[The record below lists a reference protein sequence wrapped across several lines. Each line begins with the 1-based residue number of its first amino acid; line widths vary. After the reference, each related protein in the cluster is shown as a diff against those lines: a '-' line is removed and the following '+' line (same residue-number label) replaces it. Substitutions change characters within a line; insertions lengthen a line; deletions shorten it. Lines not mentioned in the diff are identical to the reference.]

1 MESTDEEL
9 AAARTAARA
18 AGPALPTA
26 PTTAAPHAPAR
37 ARPFA
42 PTTAAPHAPARAAES
57 PFDGT
62 AAFHG
67 DPAPL
72 FAALAK
78 AQGAFP
84 PIPRTRL
91 VTIPTKTGGTI
102 KYLYAPLE
110 EVIDACR
117 SALADNGLC
126 FVEKILE
133 LEQGRVL
140 IAYLCH
146 SSGAYME
153 GRILLARATD
163 AKDFGSMVTYARRY
177 QRQCMLGVAPEDD
190 DDGAAADKDGRQT
203 GSMKEPARGTPPKP
217 PNSPTGQ
224 PAAQQSAADAAAYSR
239 AATPEDDP
247 DGRRAACRADLQRYR
262 DALAACT
269 TRAQIGAVRILDR
282 WMVSPGVGQPDVED
296 LIEEGRPLH
305 GAAVKRVGRS

>member
-1 MESTDEEL
+1 METTDEEL
-9 AAARTAARA
+9 AAARAAARA
-18 AGPALPTA
+18 AGPARPQ
-26 PTTAAPHAPAR
+26 PQPQPATMTK
-37 ARPFA
+37 AL
-42 PTTAAPHAPARAAES
+42 ES

-91 VTIPTKTGGTI
+91 VTIPTKTGGTY

-117 SALADNGLC
+117 AELAENGLA

-177 QRQCMLGVAPEDD
+177 QRQCMLGVSPEDD
-190 DDGAAADKDGRQT
+190 DDGAGADGDGRQPMST
-203 GSMKEPARGTPPKP
+203 SNGPARGTPPK
-217 PNSPTGQ
+217 SPTGQ
-224 PAAQQSAADAAAYSR
+224 PAASSALVAAQTTPVGA
-239 AATPEDDP
+239 PEDDP

-269 TRAQIGAVRILDR
+269 TRAQIGAVRLLNR
-282 WMVSPGVGQPDVED
+282 WMSSPGVGQPDVED
-296 LIEEGRPLH
+296 LIEEGRLLH
-305 GAAVKRVGRS
+305 SAAAKRVGRL